1 MHLIQIPATQGADG
15 TSPLNLL
22 WPQVMPLLSKAVE
35 CSGGVTS
42 LDHEF
47 EELKALRKQLWVII
61 TIDGSEKKVTAAGI
75 TSLQD
80 HPGGLKV
87 ANIEMLGGENM
98 KAWFSL
104 KDQFEN
110 WAKTEGRDE
119 VRLFARKG
127 WARELPDYKIR
138 AYVMSKTI

>member
-1 MHLIQIPATQGADG
+1 MHLIQIPATEGADG
-15 TSPLNLL
+15 VSPLVRL
-22 WPQVMPLLSKAVE
+22 WPEIGPLLSKAVE
-35 CSGGVTS
+35 YSGGVTS
-42 LDHEF
+42 LDNEF

-61 TIDGSEKKVTAAGI
+61 VDDGGERKVAAAGI

-87 ANIEMLGGENM
+87 ANIEMLGGDNM

-119 VRLFARKG
+119 VRMFARKG
-127 WARELPDYKIR
+127 WARELPDYRLR
-138 AYVMSKTI
+138 AYVMSKTL

>member
-1 MHLIQIPATQGADG
+1 MHLIQIPATEGADG
-15 TSPLNLL
+15 VSPLVRL
-22 WPQVMPLLSKAVE
+22 WPEIAPLLTKAVE
-35 CSGGVTS
+35 ASRGVTS
-42 LDHEF
+42 LEFEF
-47 EELKALRKQLWVII
+47 EELRALRKQLWVII
-61 TIDGSEKKVTAAGI
+61 VEDGEKKITAAGI

-110 WAKTEGRDE
+110 WAKNEGRSE
-119 VRLFARKG
+119 VRMFARKG

-138 AYVMSKTI
+138 AYVMSKTL